1 MGRSCVK
8 RTGPEFGH
16 GVSRHSKDPTGRG
29 KKKKKPP
36 RAEVAQLLG
45 DPVVRGKP
53 FLNSVEKAY
62 TSGTSVITEA
72 TRPVCQAG
80 LMWSPDQVLFLAPV
94 ALRSPCTPRSY
105 RSEHMP
111 APCTADSPLSVLR
124 CVRTA
129 ASNGTASENWTT
141 ALPSPTLGSLKNLFL
156 HFPRRLRI
164 FLPNTPQA
172 RP

>member
-1 MGRSCVK
+1 MESADTAKIPQG
-8 RTGPEFGH
+8 GE
-16 GVSRHSKDPTGRG
+16 
-29 KKKKKPP
+29 KKKPP

-105 RSEHMP
+105 RSEHML

-129 ASNGTASENWTT
+129 ASTGQHLRTGPQHSQVLLWD
-141 ALPSPTLGSLKNLFL
+141 
-156 HFPRRLRI
+156 RLRI
-164 FLPNTPQA
+164 RFSISQDNYASSYPIHHKHDPDNHSIICVGRLL
-172 RP
+172 